1 MKNKIIGLI
10 KKFRRLIVF
19 GFVGVANTLVDYLV
33 FAAAYELL
41 HFPIAV
47 SQFVGYMSGSVF
59 GYFVNSNV
67 TFKEGKGRTKAQ
79 WVQYLGID
87 LVLTALSGAFMEWV
101 ETRGLPIYLFKMVTT
116 VAVALIHYIIYKYF
130 VFRITKEEDAP
141 DDE

>member
-1 MKNKIIGLI
+1 MKDKIIGLI

-19 GFVGVANTLVDYLV
+19 GFVGVLNTLVDYLI
-33 FAAAYELL
+33 FALVYELVGL
-41 HFPIAV
+41 PIAV
-47 SQFVGYMSGSVF
+47 SQFLGYMSGSVF

-79 WVQYLGID
+79 WVQYLGAD

-101 ETRGLPIYLFKMVTT
+101 ETQGLPIYLFKLVTT

-130 VFRITKEEDAP
+130 VFRIRKEEDTP
-141 DDE
+141 DE